1 MEIVQLIPP
10 RISLQSEYRQMLTEW
25 KATGEDMIPFTL
37 KMNCD
42 DFQDFV
48 VRLLHAREGIGIP
61 EDFVPHSTYWLVCNK
76 EEKFRIVG
84 AANIRHRL
92 NENLLQIG
100 GHIGYGVRPS
110 ERKKGYATEILRRAL
125 LICKEN
131 LNLSKVLVTC
141 LKENMVSAK
150 VIMKNGGILEKEI
163 MYAGKIVQHYWI
175 SDF

>member
-1 MEIVQLIPP
+1 MEYLQLIPP

-42 DFQDFV
+42 DFEDFV
-48 VRLLHAREGIGIP
+48 VRLLQAREGIGLP
-61 EDFVPHSTYWLVCNK
+61 EGFVPHSTYWLVCK
-76 EEKFRIVG
+76 RAEKFRIAG
-84 AANIRHRL
+84 AANIRHCL

-110 ERKKGYATEILRRAL
+110 ERGKGYATEILRRAL
-125 LICKEN
+125 LICKEEMKITKA
-131 LNLSKVLVTC
+131 LITC
-141 LKENMVSAK
+141 HKDNVASAK
-150 VIMKNGGILEKEI
+150 VILKNGGILEKEI
-163 MYAGKIVQHYWI
+163 EHYGKTVQHYWI